1 MIARIWR
8 GWTTKAMADEY
19 EHLLKSEVFPGI
31 VAKRVRGFIRLELG
45 RRELAE
51 ETEFVT
57 VMWFDS
63 PEAITAFA
71 GPDPEAAYVPDA
83 ARRILK
89 RFDARSAH
97 YDIRGGVAGPATPP
111 PPAAIRS

>member
-1 MIARIWR
+1 MIARIWH
-8 GWTTKAMADEY
+8 GWTTKAMADRY
-19 EHLLKSEVFPGI
+19 ENLLKSEVFPGI
-31 VAKRVRGFIRLELG
+31 LAKRVPGFIKLELG

-83 ARRILK
+83 ARRILA

-97 YDIRGGVAGPATPP
+97 YDMRAEIAGAAAPP
-111 PPAAIRS
+111 L